1 MRRKK
6 WRIIFDKKKQDIEIQ
21 DKIVDMELVP
31 GYTIQVPNITYCII
45 SNTEII
51 EAALLTLLTLQKKNN
66 QSIRIIDFK
75 LRSEFLN
82 EIIIKGDEDSVN
94 LYVDYFKNYLDD
106 TISNLMVKKV

>member
-6 WRIIFDKKKQDIEIQ
+6 WKIIFDKNKQDIEIQ
-21 DKIVDMELVP
+21 DEIVDMELVP
-31 GYTIQVPNITYCII
+31 GYTIQVPNITYYII
-45 SNTEII
+45 SNQEII
-51 EAALLTLLTLQKKNN
+51 EAAILTLLTLQKKNN
-66 QSIRIIDFK
+66 QSIRIIDFD

-94 LYVDYFKNYLDD
+94 LYVNYFKNYLDN